1 MFKVFFFNWQIPSL
15 VFISRQKVH
24 IMAMECWPIGIPK
37 FVNMLKDLIHFC
49 IGTFLQIRVVFGLTY
64 FILLNILMKLQ
75 NKEAM

>member
-15 VFISRQKVH
+15 VFISGQKVH

-37 FVNMLKDLIHFC
+37 FVNILKDFC

>member
-37 FVNMLKDLIHFC
+37 FVNILKDFC

-64 FILLNILMKLQ
+64 FILLNILMKLH